1 MAPEEHRAWLESLTL
16 ERPMPDD
23 DTTLKLR
30 AVLQDD
36 DLAEVVWALTGDG
49 ALRWLDSKL
58 TSLGGRRPREFL
70 DSDQGKQVL
79 WNLLQAASAWL

>member
-1 MAPEEHRAWLESLTL
+1 MAPEEHRAWLEPLTL

-30 AVLQDD
+30 AV
-36 DLAEVVWALTGDG
+36 
-49 ALRWLDSKL
+49 L

-79 WNLLQAASAWL
+79 WDLLQAASAWL